1 MGLLVDGHWQ
11 DQWYDKKYRRPLCAI
26 GLSYDVD
33 SAYEAAAPAR
43 LRDFNESIAGLQIAV
58 NVTPCRAALSPLSAN
73 SQSV

>member
-1 MGLLVDGHWQ
+1 MVRHE
-11 DQWYDKKYRRPLCAI
+11 KYRPPICAI

-43 LRDFNESIAGLQIAV
+43 LRDFNESIAGVRIAV
-58 NVTPCRAALSPLSAN
+58 NVTPCRAALNTLSAN